1 MRRRLTVKIT
11 FVYKGFLNG
20 LLTENATHV
29 DKYWN
34 EDTQKIEVFSKL
46 VLESSLGLSL

>member
-1 MRRRLTVKIT
+1 MKIT

-34 EDTQKIEVFSKL
+34 VDTQNMEVFSKL
-46 VLESSLGLSL
+46 MLESLLGLSLCGGGK

>member
-1 MRRRLTVKIT
+1 VNIT

-34 EDTQKIEVFSKL
+34 EDTQNMEVFSKL
-46 VLESSLGLSL
+46 MLESALGSSLCGGGK